1 MCLFPG
7 KWQHVKETT
16 EIGEGKLFSPGNL
29 RATFDNVDYDKLINY
44 YVKEKY
50 TLTYTGGMVPDI
62 IVKEKGVFT
71 NVISPSSKPKLRL
84 LFEVAPWGSWLK
96 RLGVTVVMDT
106 SLC

>member
-50 TLTYTGGMVPDI
+50 TLTYTGGMVPD
-62 IVKEKGVFT
+62 V
-71 NVISPSSKPKLRL
+71 NQ
-84 LFEVAPWGSWLK
+84 
-96 RLGVTVVMDT
+96 VMITFSIKCFSHIFNTMAGFRDV
-106 SLC
+106 